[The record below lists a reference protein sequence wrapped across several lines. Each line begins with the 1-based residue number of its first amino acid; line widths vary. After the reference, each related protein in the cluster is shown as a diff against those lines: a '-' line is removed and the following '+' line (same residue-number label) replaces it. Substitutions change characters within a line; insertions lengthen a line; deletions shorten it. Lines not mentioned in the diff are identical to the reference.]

1 MISIKVK
8 TMNDNLHSQIRDNKK
23 LDVVIDGITD
33 IRDLEKKI
41 KESEVM
47 LIEANSSRFSGWIPL
62 LISLGIVVSMAIKI
76 PRSEIYLVITIFGLL
91 YFMFNIWRLYS
102 ANRRKEEIESK
113 LKEYRDKMAKIQTTL
128 STNQ

>member
-1 MISIKVK
+1 
-8 TMNDNLHSQIRDNKK
+8 MNDNLHSQIRDNKK